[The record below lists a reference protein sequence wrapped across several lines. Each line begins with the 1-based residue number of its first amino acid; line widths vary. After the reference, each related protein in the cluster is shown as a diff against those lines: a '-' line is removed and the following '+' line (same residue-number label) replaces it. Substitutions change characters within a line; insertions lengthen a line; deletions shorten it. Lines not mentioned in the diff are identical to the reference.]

1 MNLREIEEFSIALAK
16 GSGDILRKYFGKIEN
31 ISTKSTGIDLVTIAD
46 LESEKYITDA
56 INSRFPDHDII
67 AEEGENTKAGSRYRW
82 VIDPLD
88 GTTNFVHNIPIF
100 AISIAFQIDGKTSV
114 AAIYNPGADKMFSA
128 VLGAGAKLNGETIKC
143 TSTNTLSESLLVTG
157 FPYVHD
163 TMYDR
168 LFDIFKQFYDASQGV
183 RRFGAAALDLCFVAM
198 GRFEGFYEF
207 GLKEWDIAAG
217 TLILTESGGTISDW
231 DGSECPSSGVRV
243 LATNGG
249 VHSSMIKVLSQH
261 HKHFISQD
269 SSV

>member
-1 MNLREIEEFSIALAK
+1 MNLRDIEEFSIALAK

-31 ISTKSTGIDLVTIAD
+31 VLTKSTGIDLVTIAD

-56 INSRFPDHDII
+56 INSRFPGHDII
-67 AEEGENTKAGSRYRW
+67 AEEGQNTKVGSRYRW

-100 AISIAFQIDGKTSV
+100 AVSIAFQIDGTTSV

-128 VLGAGAKLNGETIKC
+128 VLGAGAKLNGKTIKC

-198 GRFEGFYEF
+198 GRFEGFWE
-207 GLKEWDIAAG
+207 LKLCPWDVAAG
-217 TLILTESGGTISDW
+217 ALIVTEAGGTLSKF
-231 DGSECPSSGVRV
+231 DGTPSTIYDEEILVSNGLIHQEMVDV
-243 LATNGG
+243 L
-249 VHSSMIKVLSQH
+249 QH
-261 HKHFISQD
+261 Q
-269 SSV
+269 V